1 MRNQAVESI
10 SINSFSYN
18 SINLTEKYPHG
29 SAILTKSVANDFIE
43 IVLPLN
49 FFLEDLQNFRNSVC
63 SNTSDWQW
71 YFFAGVFFPHQFMK
85 NIKK

>member
-10 SINSFSYN
+10 SIKNFSYN

-29 SAILTKSVANDFIE
+29 SAILTKSVVNDFIE

-49 FFLEDLQNFRNSVC
+49 FFSGRF
-63 SNTSDWQW
+63 TK
-71 YFFAGVFFPHQFMK
+71 F
-85 NIKK
+85 